1 MKDATV
7 KWIISQDGLEPPLQG
22 GIQDDVLTSQP
33 EWDGNELVAEGRS
46 QGGGQAIAAAGL
58 DPRVTFFAAQI
69 PAMCDHTGMV
79 VGRISG
85 WPRLV
90 SVTGGKPDEKSLQA
104 ARYFDAVNFAR
115 LTKAGAFFTVGFI
128 DVVCQPTSVYAAYN
142 AVAGAKEIADHFHT
156 GHIATPEADAATKAA
171 ILAHVRGTKSNK

>member
-1 MKDATV
+1 MKL
-7 KWIISQDGLEPPLQG
+7 IISQDGLEPPLQG

-156 GHIATPEADAATKAA
+156 GHIVKPEADAATKAA